1 MSGGEAIEI
10 QRNFDRIN
18 SVLQYINS
26 SNTLDENMSYWTS
39 TQKGSDTV
47 WGIRMG
53 DSTLILIEYYITI
66 PGTSI
71 NGTNAAFPIYSL
83 YD

>member
-53 DSTLILIEYYITI
+53 DSTLIEYYITI